1 MKTVVAVIDDDLNI
15 RNLLFNYLKESEF
28 EVIGEKSGKGLID
41 LFQSYKGHVDILV
54 LDLVVPDLHR
64 VKSFLKNV
72 LGSDV
77 YVILITGYNI
87 KNLITELRTINSAGV
102 FSLLRK
108 PFSKQA
114 FLKVLREC
122 TVRVVYKNKSQSNK
136 EVQL

>member
-1 MKTVVAVIDDDLNI
+1 MKKVVAVLDDDLNI
-15 RNLLFNYLKESEF
+15 RNLLFDYLKESEF
-28 EVIGEKSGKGLID
+28 EVVGEKSGKGLVD
-41 LFQSYKGHVDILV
+41 LFDSYKGHIDILV
-54 LDLVVPDLHR
+54 LDMVVPDLHR
-64 VKSFLKNV
+64 VKSFLQNT
-72 LGSDV
+72 LSQNV

-122 TVRVVYKNKSQSNK
+122 TVRVIYKSQKIK
-136 EVQL
+136 EV